1 MSKILIISNDKF
13 YNINNKFYNSNKNTF
28 TILDSLKKI
37 KKIYLIARKVK
48 VKKAFNKKFDN
59 VNIVKL
65 ISLFA
70 NIKKIR
76 QMKILMISLT
86 PYNFFVS
93 VMLLFLGVKKKKFFF
108 IFKERWIYRV

>member
-48 VKKAFNKKFDN
+48 VKKAF
-59 VNIVKL
+59 KL
-65 ISLFA
+65 
-70 NIKKIR
+70 
-76 QMKILMISLT
+76 
-86 PYNFFVS
+86 
-93 VMLLFLGVKKKKFFF
+93 
-108 IFKERWIYRV
+108 